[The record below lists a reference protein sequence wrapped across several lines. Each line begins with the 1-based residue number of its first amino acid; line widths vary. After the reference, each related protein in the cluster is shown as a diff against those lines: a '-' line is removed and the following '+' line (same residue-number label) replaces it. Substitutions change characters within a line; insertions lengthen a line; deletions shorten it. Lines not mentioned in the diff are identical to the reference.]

1 MATLNVTDVYGSA
14 SVAGSVMN
22 PGAGQVTGPNQSA
35 VTGAGQAGGT
45 PQPAGSGAA
54 FSWLGF
60 VLALVI
66 LRIALEAG
74 GESR

>member
-1 MATLNVTDVYGSA
+1 MATLNIADVYGA
-14 SVAGSVMN
+14 SSSAGSIPSN
-22 PGAGQVTGPNQSA
+22 PSVQVVGPNQSS
-35 VTGAGQAGGT
+35 VTSSMQGGGIGVV
-45 PQPAGSGAA
+45 ASNGAA

-60 VLALVI
+60 AIALVI